1 MDKNKDPIFLRDF
14 LVYIQTIK
22 GYSNLTA
29 KEYGKYLRMFFRFI
43 LSHRNGTPM
52 SDTDIS
58 SMTKN
63 DVIATT
69 LEEMYLFLYYCE
81 TERNH
86 KPATRKARVKT
97 IRSFFSYVKK
107 IKGWIDKNPA
117 EELESPKINK
127 RLPIYLYE
135 EEARAF
141 IRAAGQRKYKYR
153 DICIVVL
160 MLHLGI
166 RLSELCQLK
175 ISSIQG
181 NWIRIIGK
189 GNKERML
196 PLNHA
201 CKRAIEDYL
210 TKERPNVSS
219 DYLFVTQKKSVIQPR
234 TVQRIIKDIAKE
246 AGILDK
252 NITPHKLRHT
262 AATLLHKSGADIRTI
277 QQLLGHE
284 SVSTTEIYTHVEK
297 EQLQDMIL
305 KNPLNDM

>member
-1 MDKNKDPIFLRDF
+1 MNKNKDPMFLRDF
-14 LVYIQTIK
+14 LAYIQTIK
-22 GYSNLTA
+22 GYSALTA
-29 KEYGKYLRMFFRFI
+29 KEYGKYLRLFFRFI

-52 SDTDIS
+52 NDIDIS
-58 SMTKN
+58 SMTKD

-81 TERNH
+81 TERNN
-86 KPATRKARVKT
+86 KPATRKARAKA

-141 IRAAGQRKYKYR
+141 IHVASQRKYKYR
-153 DICIVVL
+153 DTCIVVL

-181 NWIRIIGK
+181 DWIRIVGK

-196 PLNHA
+196 PLNQT
-201 CKRAIEDYL
+201 CKKAIEDYL
-210 TKERPNVSS
+210 TKERPNTPS
-219 DYLFVTQKKSVIQPR
+219 DYLFITQKKSAIHPR
-234 TVQRIIKDIAKE
+234 TVQQIIKEIAKE
-246 AGILDK
+246 AGIYDK

-262 AATLLHKSGADIRTI
+262 AATLLHKNGADIRTI

-284 SVSTTEIYTHVEK
+284 NVSTTQIYTHVEK